1 MRYHP
6 RVAVEPGKAPIV
18 AIIGLAWLLGSA
30 VLAWLSSPATLH
42 LTRDSEDRVVA
53 VIEAR
58 LFGLVVSQA
67 DRVEGIRSA
76 SLGRPAEPGQ
86 STQTTK
92 RLVFETRQGPVDLGR
107 NQQLFA
113 FDYADIDAFF
123 KTSGPSALT
132 LSSIARGS
140 ELRRFVI
147 AQAVAVFLFVGG
159 LGLGWMVISGLW
171 AGSRSARA

>member
-6 RVAVEPGKAPIV
+6 RVAVEPEKAPIV
-18 AIIGLAWLLGSA
+18 AVIGLAWILGSA

-42 LTRDSEDRVVA
+42 LTRDNEDRVAA

-58 LFGLVVSQA
+58 LFGLVLSQA

-76 SLGRPAEPGQ
+76 SLGRPGEPGQ

-113 FDYADIDAFF
+113 VDYADIDGFF
-123 KTSGPSALT
+123 KTSGPSTLT
-132 LSSIARGS
+132 LSSISRGS

-147 AQAVAVFLFVGG
+147 AQAIAVFLCLGG
-159 LGLGWMVISGLW
+159 LGLGWMLISGLR
-171 AGSRSARA
+171 AG

>member
-6 RVAVEPGKAPIV
+6 RVAVEPEKAPIV
-18 AIIGLAWLLGSA
+18 AVIGLAWLVGSA

-42 LTRDSEDRVVA
+42 LTRDNEDRVVA

-76 SLGRPAEPGQ
+76 SLVHFDRPGQ
-86 STQTTK
+86 PSHTPA
-92 RLVFETRQGPVDLGR
+92 RLVFETRQGAVDLGR

-113 FDYADIDAFF
+113 VDYGDIDGFF
-123 KTSGPSALT
+123 KTSGPSTLT

-147 AQAVAVFLFVGG
+147 AQAIAVFLCLGG
-159 LGLGWMVISGLW
+159 LGLGWMLISSLRGGW
-171 AGSRSARA
+171 RSAPG